1 MRSTEGRCDKILPE
15 KADKGEIAQH
25 LVETVAPKVSSN
37 RVGIPLVVV
46 HLKGKVLHLEGRFEE
61 YL

>member
-37 RVGIPLVVV
+37 RVRIPLVVV
-46 HLKGKVLHLEGRFEE
+46 HLKGSFEE